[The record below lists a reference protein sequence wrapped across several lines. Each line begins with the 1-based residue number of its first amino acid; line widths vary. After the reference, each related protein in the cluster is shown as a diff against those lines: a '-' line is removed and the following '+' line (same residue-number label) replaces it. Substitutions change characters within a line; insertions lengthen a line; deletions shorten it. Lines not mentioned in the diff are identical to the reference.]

1 MKDWGF
7 SVLKGNQIDMDNNDF
22 SLSVALAAIE
32 PSFAWCIGCGS
43 CTATCSAAQFTEFN
57 PRKINLLIQ
66 RGEVAAI
73 KQELKKC
80 MLCGKCQLICP
91 RDVNTRKIIQ
101 NLKRIMQ

>member
-43 CTATCSAAQFTEFN
+43 CTAKT
-57 PRKINLLIQ
+57 
-66 RGEVAAI
+66 
-73 KQELKKC
+73 
-80 MLCGKCQLICP
+80 
-91 RDVNTRKIIQ
+91 
-101 NLKRIMQ
+101 